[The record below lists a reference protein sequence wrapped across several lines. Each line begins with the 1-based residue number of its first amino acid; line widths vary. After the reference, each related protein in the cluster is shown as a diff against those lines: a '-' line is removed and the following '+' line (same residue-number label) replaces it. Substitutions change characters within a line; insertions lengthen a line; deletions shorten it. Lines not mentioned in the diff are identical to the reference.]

1 MSNGSWHQACLP
13 INKTGI
19 GVRRAFDQIK
29 AAYISSI
36 SQSASLAELITGQSP
51 TADQTFNKM
60 VDEINY
66 WSTSQL
72 TQNKIQ
78 EDLDKVALNNLFLQ
92 NQTSEREKAR
102 LLSFSLPQSGAWLSA
117 SPISALGHHLCQMV
131 FVRL

>member
-1 MSNGSWHQACLP
+1 MLLASYVVASVHQKTLYSLRCNTPSEEAVKTFEQFESLQRTTFQNILVTVGSNGSWHQACLP

-60 VDEINY
+60 VNEINF
-66 WSTSQL
+66 WSISQL
-72 TQNKIQ
+72 T
-78 EDLDKVALNNLFLQ
+78 
-92 NQTSEREKAR
+92 
-102 LLSFSLPQSGAWLSA
+102 
-117 SPISALGHHLCQMV
+117 
-131 FVRL
+131 